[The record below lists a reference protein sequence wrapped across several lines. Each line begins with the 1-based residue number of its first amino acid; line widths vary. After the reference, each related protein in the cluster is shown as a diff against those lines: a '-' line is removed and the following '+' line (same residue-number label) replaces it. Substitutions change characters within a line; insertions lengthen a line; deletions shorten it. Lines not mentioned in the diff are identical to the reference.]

1 MKRSRH
7 YSRGAH
13 ARNVV
18 KWGDG
23 KNVEASLRGDSEA
36 VLCRVLDSMANGV
49 IAIDREGTIFVFNDA
64 AARLLGVE
72 KGKAL
77 GRNLLSIV
85 PNSGLVNVLRTGEA
99 ETGRPQPVGAR
110 TVIANRA
117 PMFRDGELIGA
128 VSVFQDVT
136 EMEKMSRELD
146 STRALV
152 RTLEEVLSGAGEWM
166 VVVDVN
172 GIVTMIS
179 EEYAEFNGTTV
190 ADAVGKHVTE
200 VVENTRMHVVAKTG
214 VAEIGERQTIHG
226 RALIV
231 NRIPLRDGDRVIGAY
246 GRVVFKTVEQ
256 LRELASKMNLL
267 ESKVKYYEEELT
279 HLRGARYTFGSIVGA
294 GPVITAAKEEAE
306 RASRTDSTVLLRG
319 ETGTGKE
326 LFAHAI
332 HAAGPR
338 RAGPF
343 IKLNCAAVPAELL
356 ESELFG
362 YEEGAFTGARRG
374 GEPGKFE
381 LAAGGTLF
389 LDEIGDMPLPMQ
401 AKLLRVLQEKEVDRL
416 GGTGSRRLD
425 LRLIAATG
433 RNLEEMVGQGTF
445 RADLYYRV
453 NVIPIR
459 IPPLREHS
467 EDLGAIAEAFLAR
480 LSADTGE
487 PKRRLSG
494 ELLEILRAYPWH
506 GNVRELQNGLER
518 AVAMSPRE
526 VLRPEHFPAHLLRF
540 GHGVRKGAIP
550 VSAGADGEETP
561 AIAPGSLA
569 SVKAEAERSAIV
581 SALAAAGGNRTKA
594 AELLRIHRVKLHE
607 KIKRFGIAGPPGR
620 NK

>member
-1 MKRSRH
+1 MPGQDVAYLDRLLD
-7 YSRGAH
+7 AM
-13 ARNVV
+13 
-18 KWGDG
+18 
-23 KNVEASLRGDSEA
+23 AS
-36 VLCRVLDSMANGV
+36 GV
-49 IAIDREGTIFVFNDA
+49 IAIDREGTIRVFNEA
-64 AARLLGVE
+64 AVRLLGVG
-72 KGKAL
+72 KGKAI
-77 GRNLLSIV
+77 GRPLLSIV
-85 PNSGLVNVLRTGEA
+85 PNSGLVNVLRSGEP
-99 ETGRPQPVGAR
+99 ETGRPQPIGAR
-110 TVIANRA
+110 TVIADRA
-117 PMFRDGELIGA
+117 PIFRDGALIGA

-152 RTLEEVLSGAGEWM
+152 RTLEEVLAGAGEWM
-166 VVVDVN
+166 LVVDAN

-179 EEYAEFNGTTV
+179 EGYAEFNGTTV
-190 ADAVGKHVTE
+190 AEATGRHVTE
-200 VVENTRMHVVAKTG
+200 VIENTRMHVVVKTG
-214 VAEIGERQTIHG
+214 MAEIGERQTIRG
-226 RALIV
+226 RELIV

-294 GPVITAAKEEAE
+294 GAAITAAKEEAE

-338 RAGPF
+338 RTGPF

-374 GEPGKFE
+374 GKPGKFE

-416 GGTGSRRLD
+416 GGTGTRRID

-433 RNLEEMVGQGTF
+433 RNLEELVGQGTF
-445 RADLYYRV
+445 RADLYYRI

-459 IPPLREHS
+459 IPPLRERQ
-467 EDLGAIAEAFLAR
+467 EDLRSLSEAFLAR

-487 PKRRLSG
+487 PKRRMSA
-494 ELLEILRAYPWH
+494 ELLDILRAYPWP

-518 AVAMSPRE
+518 AVAMSPGE
-526 VLRPEHFPAHLLRF
+526 VLSPEHFPAHLLRSAP
-540 GHGVRKGAIP
+540 GARKEVP
-550 VSAGADGEETP
+550 
-561 AIAPGSLA
+561 PGSLVA
-569 SVKAEAERSAIV
+569 IKAEAERSAIL
-581 SALAAAGGNRTKA
+581 SALAAVGGNRTKA

-607 KIKRFGIAGPPGR
+607 KIRRYGIAGPSAP

>member
-1 MKRSRH
+1 
-7 YSRGAH
+7 
-13 ARNVV
+13 
-18 KWGDG
+18 
-23 KNVEASLRGDSEA
+23 LQGDSEA
-36 VLCRVLDSMANGV
+36 ILCRVIDSMANGV
-49 IAIDREGTIFVFNDA
+49 IAIDREGTIFLFNDA

-72 KGKAL
+72 KEQAL
-77 GRNLLSIV
+77 GKSLLSIV

-152 RTLEEVLSGAGEWM
+152 RTLEEVLAGAGEWM
-166 VVVDVN
+166 LVVDAN

-279 HLRGARYTFGSIVGA
+279 HLRGARYTFGSIVGTGA
-294 GPVITAAKEEAE
+294 AITAAKEEAE

-362 YEEGAFTGARRG
+362 YEEGAFTGARKG
-374 GEPGKFE
+374 GKPGKFE

-425 LRLIAATG
+425 LRLIAATA
-433 RNLEEMVGQGTF
+433 RNLEEMVGQGAF

-459 IPPLREHS
+459 IPPLREHP
-467 EDLGAIAEAFLAR
+467 EDLGPIAEAFLAR

-487 PKRRLSG
+487 PKRRLSAD
-494 ELLEILRAYPWH
+494 LLEILRAYVWP

-518 AVAMSPRE
+518 AVAMSSRE

-540 GHGVRKGAIP
+540 AHGVRKE
-550 VSAGADGEETP
+550 VT
-561 AIAPGSLA
+561 PGSLA
-569 SVKAEAERSAIV
+569 SARAEAERAAILT
-581 SALAAAGGNRTKA
+581 ALSAAGGNKTKA
-594 AELLRIHRVKLHE
+594 AALLRIHRVKLYE
-607 KIKRFGIAGPPGR
+607 KLKRHGIIAERKP
-620 NK
+620 

>member
-1 MKRSRH
+1 
-7 YSRGAH
+7 
-13 ARNVV
+13 
-18 KWGDG
+18 
-23 KNVEASLRGDSEA
+23 
-36 VLCRVLDSMANGV
+36 MANGV
-49 IAIDREGTIFVFNDA
+49 IAIDRDGTIFVFNEA

-72 KGKAL
+72 KENAL
-77 GRNLLSIV
+77 GKSLLSIV

-117 PMFRDGELIGA
+117 PMFLAGELIGA

-152 RTLEEVLSGAGEWM
+152 RTLEEVLAGAGEWM
-166 VVVDVN
+166 VVVDAN

-190 ADAVGKHVTE
+190 ADAVGKHATQVI
-200 VVENTRMHVVAKTG
+200 ENTRMHVVARTG

-231 NRIPLRDGDRVIGAY
+231 NRIPLKDGDRVIGAY

-294 GPVITAAKEEAE
+294 GAAITAAKEEAE

-374 GEPGKFE
+374 GKPGKFE

-416 GGTGSRRLD
+416 GGTGSRRVD

-467 EDLGAIAEAFLAR
+467 EDLGAIAEAFLSR

-487 PKRRLSG
+487 PKRRLSE
-494 ELLEILRAYPWH
+494 ELLDILRAYPWP

-526 VLRPEHFPAHLLRF
+526 VLRPEHFPAHLLRIALD
-540 GHGVRKGAIP
+540 VRKGTPPGA
-550 VSAGADGEETP
+550 AGSYGEESS
-561 AIAPGSLA
+561 AKAPGSLA
-569 SVKAEAERSAIV
+569 SVKAEAERSAIL
-581 SALAAAGGNRTKA
+581 SALAAVGGNRTRA
-594 AELLRIHRVKLHE
+594 AALLRIHRVKLHE
-607 KIKRFGIAGPPGR
+607 KIKRYGILGPPGT
-620 NK
+620 KK

>member
-1 MKRSRH
+1 
-7 YSRGAH
+7 
-13 ARNVV
+13 
-18 KWGDG
+18 
-23 KNVEASLRGDSEA
+23 
-36 VLCRVLDSMANGV
+36 
-49 IAIDREGTIFVFNDA
+49 
-64 AARLLGVE
+64 
-72 KGKAL
+72 
-77 GRNLLSIV
+77 
-85 PNSGLVNVLRTGEA
+85 
-99 ETGRPQPVGAR
+99 
-110 TVIANRA
+110 
-117 PMFRDGELIGA
+117 
-128 VSVFQDVT
+128 
-136 EMEKMSRELD
+136 
-146 STRALV
+146 
-152 RTLEEVLSGAGEWM
+152 
-166 VVVDVN
+166 
-172 GIVTMIS
+172 
-179 EEYAEFNGTTV
+179 
-190 ADAVGKHVTE
+190 
-200 VVENTRMHVVAKTG
+200 
-214 VAEIGERQTIHG
+214 
-226 RALIV
+226 
-231 NRIPLRDGDRVIGAY
+231 
-246 GRVVFKTVEQ
+246 
-256 LRELASKMNLL
+256 MNLL

-279 HLRGARYTFGSIVGA
+279 HLRGARYTFASIVGA
-294 GPVITAAKEEAE
+294 GASISAAKEEAE

-374 GEPGKFE
+374 GKPGKFE

-389 LDEIGDMPLPMQ
+389 LDEIGDMPQPMQ
-401 AKLLRVLQEKEVDRL
+401 AKLLRVLQEKEVDRV

-425 LRLIAATG
+425 LRLIAATA

-459 IPPLREHS
+459 IPPLREHP

-487 PKRRLSG
+487 PKRQLSD
-494 ELLEILRAYPWH
+494 ELLEILRAYPWP

-540 GHGVRKGAIP
+540 AHGAGKEATRGA
-550 VSAGADGEETP
+550 AGAGGRKP
-561 AIAPGSLA
+561 WAKPPGSLA
-569 SVKAEAERSAIV
+569 SVKAEAERSAIL
-581 SALAAAGGNRTKA
+581 SALAAVGGNRTRA

-607 KIKRFGIAGPPGR
+607 KIKRYGIAGPSKP
-620 NK
+620 KM

>member
-1 MKRSRH
+1 
-7 YSRGAH
+7 
-13 ARNVV
+13 
-18 KWGDG
+18 
-23 KNVEASLRGDSEA
+23 LQGDSEA
-36 VLCRVLDSMANGV
+36 ILCGVIDSMANGV

-64 AARLLGVE
+64 AERLLGME

-77 GRNLLSIV
+77 GKNLLSIV

-99 ETGRPQPVGAR
+99 ETGRPQAVGAR
-110 TVIANRA
+110 AVIANRA

-152 RTLEEVLSGAGEWM
+152 RTLEEVLGGAGEWM
-166 VVVDVN
+166 VVVDAN

-190 ADAVGKHVTE
+190 ADAVGKHATQVI
-200 VVENTRMHVVAKTG
+200 ENTRMHVVAKTG

-226 RALIV
+226 RSLIV
-231 NRIPLRDGDRVIGAY
+231 NRIPLKDGERVIGAY

-279 HLRGARYTFGSIVGA
+279 HLRGARYTFASIVGA
-294 GPVITAAKEEAE
+294 GTAISAAKAEAE

-338 RAGPF
+338 RVGPF

-374 GEPGKFE
+374 GKPGKFE

-459 IPPLREHS
+459 IPPLREHP

-480 LSADTGE
+480 LSADDGE
-487 PKRRLSG
+487 PKRRLSA
-494 ELLEILRAYPWH
+494 ELLGILRAYPWP

-526 VLRPEHFPAHLLRF
+526 VLEPEHFPAHLMRYA
-540 GHGVRKGAIP
+540 HGMWKVATPGA
-550 VSAGADGEETP
+550 VEGGGEGRSAKS
-561 AIAPGSLA
+561 PGSLA
-569 SVKAEAERSAIV
+569 AVKVEAERSAIL

-594 AELLRIHRVKLHE
+594 AEMLGIHRVKLHE
-607 KIKRFGIAGPPGR
+607 KIKRYGIAGSSGQ
-620 NK
+620 KK

>member
-1 MKRSRH
+1 MQ
-7 YSRGAH
+7 
-13 ARNVV
+13 
-18 KWGDG
+18 GDT
-23 KNVEASLRGDSEA
+23 EAI
-36 VLCRVLDSMANGV
+36 LCRVLDSMANGV

-64 AARLLGVE
+64 AARLLAVE

-77 GRNLLSIV
+77 GKSLLSIV
-85 PNSGLVNVLRTGEA
+85 PNSGLVNVLKTGEA

-117 PMFRDGELIGA
+117 PMFRDGVLIGA

-166 VVVDVN
+166 LVVDAN

-179 EEYAEFNGTTV
+179 GEYAEFNGTTV

-231 NRIPLRDGDRVIGAY
+231 NRIPLKDGDRVIGAY

-256 LRELASKMNLL
+256 LRQLASKMNLL

-279 HLRGARYTFGSIVGA
+279 HLRGARYTFGSIVGDGA
-294 GPVITAAKEEAE
+294 ALTAAKEEAE

-374 GEPGKFE
+374 GKPGKFE

-433 RNLEEMVGQGTF
+433 RNIEEMVGQGTF

-453 NVIPIR
+453 NVIPVR
-459 IPPLREHS
+459 IPPLREHP

-487 PKRRLSG
+487 PKRRLSA
-494 ELLEILRAYPWH
+494 ELLDLLRAYPWP

-518 AVAMSPRE
+518 AVAMSSRE
-526 VLRPEHFPAHLLRF
+526 ILRSDHFPAHLLRF
-540 GHGVRKGAIP
+540 THGARKEAPPGA
-550 VSAGADGEETP
+550 VEADGEVP
-561 AIAPGSLA
+561 WANPPGSLA
-569 SVKAEAERSAIV
+569 SVKAEAERSAIL
-581 SALAAAGGNRTKA
+581 SALAAVGGNRTRA

-607 KIKRFGIAGPPGR
+607 KIKRHGIAGPSAPE
-620 NK
+620 K

>member
-1 MKRSRH
+1 VQDVTFLDRLLDAM
-7 YSRGAH
+7 
-13 ARNVV
+13 
-18 KWGDG
+18 
-23 KNVEASLRGDSEA
+23 AS
-36 VLCRVLDSMANGV
+36 GV
-49 IAIDREGTIFVFNDA
+49 IAIDHAGTILVFNGA

-72 KGKAL
+72 KGEAI
-77 GRNLLSIV
+77 GRPLLSIV
-85 PNSGLVNVLRTGEA
+85 PNSGLVNVLRSGEP
-99 ETGRPQPVGAR
+99 ETGRPQPIGAR
-110 TVIANRA
+110 SVIADRA
-117 PMFRDGELIGA
+117 PIFRDGELIGA

-136 EMEKMSRELD
+136 EMERMSRELD

-152 RTLEEVLSGAGEWM
+152 RTLEEVLAGAGEWM
-166 VVVDVN
+166 VVVDAG

-179 EEYAEFNGTTV
+179 EEYAEFNGTSV
-190 ADAVGKHVTE
+190 AEAVGKHVTE
-200 VVENTRMHVVAKTG
+200 VIENTRMHTVVKTG
-214 VAEIGERQTIHG
+214 TAEIGERMTIHG

-231 NRIPLRDGDRVIGAY
+231 NRIPLKDGDRIIGAY

-279 HLRGARYTFGSIVGA
+279 HLRGARYTFASIVGA
-294 GPVITAAKEEAE
+294 GAAITAAKGEAE

-343 IKLNCAAVPAELL
+343 IKLNCAAVPADLL

-374 GEPGKFE
+374 GKPGKFE
-381 LAAGGTLF
+381 LAVGGTLF

-416 GGTGSRRLD
+416 GGTGTRRVD

-459 IPPLREHS
+459 IPPLREHP
-467 EDLGAIAEAFLAR
+467 EDLDAIAEAFLAR
-480 LSADTGE
+480 LSADIGE
-487 PKRRLSG
+487 PKRRLSAG
-494 ELLEILRAYPWH
+494 LLDILRAYPWP

-526 VLRPEHFPAHLLRF
+526 VLHPEHFPAHLIRF
-540 GHGVRKGAIP
+540 AHGARTEKTPGA
-550 VSAGADGEETP
+550 AETGGQERP
-561 AIAPGSLA
+561 SKAPGSLA
-569 SVKAEAERSAIV
+569 SVKAEAERSAIL
-581 SALAAAGGNRTKA
+581 SALAAVGGNRTRA

-607 KIKRFGIAGPPGR
+607 KIKRYGIAGPTGS
-620 NK
+620 KK

>member
-1 MKRSRH
+1 M
-7 YSRGAH
+7 
-13 ARNVV
+13 
-18 KWGDG
+18 
-23 KNVEASLRGDSEA
+23 RGDSEA
-36 VLCRVLDSMANGV
+36 ILCRVLDSMANGV

-77 GRNLLSIV
+77 GKNLLSIV
-85 PNSGLVNVLRTGEA
+85 PNSGLVNVLRTGDAEA
-99 ETGRPQPVGAR
+99 GRPQPVGAR

-146 STRALV
+146 STRALA
-152 RTLEEVLSGAGEWM
+152 RTLEEVLAGAGEWM
-166 VVVDVN
+166 VVVDAN

-190 ADAVGKHVTE
+190 ADAVGKHVTQ
-200 VVENTRMHVVAKTG
+200 VIENTRMHVVAKTG
-214 VAEIGERQTIHG
+214 VAEIGERMTIHG

-231 NRIPLRDGDRVIGAY
+231 NRIPLKDGDRVIGAY

-256 LRELASKMNLL
+256 LRKLASKMNLL
-267 ESKVKYYEEELT
+267 KSKVKYYEEELT

-294 GPVITAAKEEAE
+294 GAAITAAKAEAE

-332 HAAGPR
+332 HAAGSR

-374 GEPGKFE
+374 GKPGKFE

-459 IPPLREHS
+459 IPPLREHP

-487 PKRRLSG
+487 PKRRLSA
-494 ELLEILRAYPWH
+494 ELLEILRAHPWP

-540 GHGVRKGAIP
+540 VHGVRKEATPGTA
-550 VSAGADGEETP
+550 VAEGEETWARP
-561 AIAPGSLA
+561 PGSLA
-569 SVKAEAERSAIV
+569 SVKAEAERSAIL
-581 SALAAAGGNRTKA
+581 SALAAVGGNRTKA

-607 KIKRFGIAGPPGR
+607 KIRRYGIAGPSAPE
-620 NK
+620 K

>member
-1 MKRSRH
+1 MKRNTRVEV
-7 YSRGAH
+7 RVA
-13 ARNVV
+13 
-18 KWGDG
+18 GDG
-23 KNVEASLRGDSEA
+23 EAILG
-36 VLCRVLDSMANGV
+36 RVLDSMANGV
-49 IAIDREGTIFVFNDA
+49 IAIDREGEIFVFNAA

-72 KGKAL
+72 KEKAL
-77 GRNLLSIV
+77 GKSLLSIV

-99 ETGRPQPVGAR
+99 ETGRPQPVGTR
-110 TVIANRA
+110 TVIADRA
-117 PMFRDGELIGA
+117 PMSRDGELIGA

-136 EMEKMSRELD
+136 GMEKMSRDLD

-152 RTLEEVLSGAGEWM
+152 RTLEEVLAGAGEWM
-166 VVVDVN
+166 VVVDAN

-190 ADAVGKHVTE
+190 AGAVGKHVTE
-200 VVENTRMHVVAKTG
+200 VIENTRMHVVVKTG
-214 VAEIGERQTIHG
+214 AAEIGERQTIHG

-231 NRIPLRDGDRVIGAY
+231 NRIPLKDGDRVVGAY

-279 HLRGARYTFGSIVGA
+279 NLRGARYTFASIVGSGA
-294 GPVITAAKEEAE
+294 AITAAKEEAE
-306 RASRTDSTVLLRG
+306 RAARTDSTVLLRG

-338 RAGPF
+338 RAAPF

-362 YEEGAFTGARRG
+362 YEEGAFTGARKG
-374 GEPGKFE
+374 GKPGKFE

-433 RNLEEMVGQGTF
+433 RNLEEMVGRGTF

-459 IPPLREHS
+459 IPPLREHP

-487 PKRRLSG
+487 PKRLLSAG
-494 ELLEILRAYPWH
+494 VLDILRAHPWP
-506 GNVRELQNGLER
+506 GNVRELQNVLER
-518 AVAMSPRE
+518 VVAMSPGK
-526 VLRPEHFPAHLLRF
+526 VLRPEHFPTHLLRF
-540 GHGVRKGAIP
+540 SNGVRKQAEPGA
-550 VSAGADGEETP
+550 AGADGEETP
-561 AIAPGSLA
+561 AKGPGSLA
-569 SVKAEAERSAIV
+569 SVKAEAERSAIL
-581 SALAAAGGNRTKA
+581 SALAAVGGNRTKA
-594 AELLRIHRVKLHE
+594 AELLGIHRVKLHE
-607 KIKRFGIAGPPGR
+607 KIKRYGIAGFYGP
-620 NK
+620 KK

>member
-1 MKRSRH
+1 M
-7 YSRGAH
+7 
-13 ARNVV
+13 
-18 KWGDG
+18 
-23 KNVEASLRGDSEA
+23 RGDSEA
-36 VLCRVLDSMANGV
+36 ILCRVLDSMANGV

-77 GRNLLSIV
+77 GKNLLSIV
-85 PNSGLVNVLRTGEA
+85 PNSGLVNVLRTGDAEA
-99 ETGRPQPVGAR
+99 GRPQPVGAR

-146 STRALV
+146 STRALA
-152 RTLEEVLSGAGEWM
+152 RTLEEVLAGAGEWM
-166 VVVDVN
+166 VVVDAN

-190 ADAVGKHVTE
+190 ADAVGKHVTQ
-200 VVENTRMHVVAKTG
+200 VIENTRMHVVAKTG
-214 VAEIGERQTIHG
+214 VAEIGERMTIHG

-231 NRIPLRDGDRVIGAY
+231 NRIPLKDGDRVIGAY

-279 HLRGARYTFGSIVGA
+279 HLRGARYTFGSIVGTGA
-294 GPVITAAKEEAE
+294 AITAAKEEAE

-332 HAAGPR
+332 HAAGSR

-374 GEPGKFE
+374 GKPGKFE

-459 IPPLREHS
+459 IPPLREHP

-487 PKRRLSG
+487 PKRRLSA
-494 ELLEILRAYPWH
+494 ELLEILRAHPWP

-540 GHGVRKGAIP
+540 AHGARKEATPGTA
-550 VSAGADGEETP
+550 VADGEEAWARP
-561 AIAPGSLA
+561 PGSLA
-569 SVKAEAERSAIV
+569 SVKAEAERSAIL
-581 SALAAAGGNRTKA
+581 SALAAVGGNRTRA

-607 KIKRFGIAGPPGR
+607 KIKRYGIAGPSAPE
-620 NK
+620 K

>member
-1 MKRSRH
+1 MR
-7 YSRGAH
+7 
-13 ARNVV
+13 
-18 KWGDG
+18 GDG
-23 KNVEASLRGDSEA
+23 EAILGRA
-36 VLCRVLDSMANGV
+36 LDSMANGV
-49 IAIDREGTIFVFNDA
+49 IAIDREGTIIVFNDA
-64 AARLLGVE
+64 AARLLGVG
-72 KGKAL
+72 KGDAL
-77 GRNLLSIV
+77 GRRLLDIV
-85 PNSGLVNVLRTGEA
+85 PNSGLVNVLRTGA
-99 ETGRPQPVGAR
+99 PETGRPQRIGAR
-110 TVIANRA
+110 AVIADRA
-117 PMFRDGELIGA
+117 PIFRDGELIGA

-146 STRALV
+146 STRALA
-152 RTLEEVLSGAGEWM
+152 RTLEEVLAGAGEWM
-166 VVVDVN
+166 VVVDAN

-190 ADAVGKHVTE
+190 ADAVGKHVTQ
-200 VVENTRMHVVAKTG
+200 VIENTRMHAVVKTG
-214 VAEIGERQTIHG
+214 TAEIGERMTIHG

-231 NRIPLRDGDRVIGAY
+231 NRIPLKDGDRVIGAY

-294 GPVITAAKEEAE
+294 GPAITAAKEEAE

-338 RAGPF
+338 RSGPF

-374 GEPGKFE
+374 GKPGKFE

-401 AKLLRVLQEKEVDRL
+401 GKLLRVLQEKEVDRL

-459 IPPLREHS
+459 IPPLREHP
-467 EDLGAIAEAFLAR
+467 EDLPAISEAFLAR

-487 PKRRLSG
+487 PRRRLSAG
-494 ELLEILRAYPWH
+494 LLDIFRAYPWP

-526 VLRPEHFPAHLLRF
+526 ELRPEHFPGHLLRF
-540 GHGVRKGAIP
+540 AHGARKAGGA
-550 VSAGADGEETP
+550 
-561 AIAPGSLA
+561 GSLA
-569 SVKAEAERSAIV
+569 SVKAEAERSAIL
-581 SALAAAGGNRTKA
+581 SALAAVGGNRTRA

-607 KIKRFGIAGPPGR
+607 KIKRHGIAGPSGT
-620 NK
+620 KQ

>member
-1 MKRSRH
+1 LE
-7 YSRGAH
+7 
-13 ARNVV
+13 
-18 KWGDG
+18 G
-23 KNVEASLRGDSEA
+23 KSEA
-36 VLCRVLDSMANGV
+36 VLGRVLDAMANGV
-49 IAIDREGTIFVFNDA
+49 IAIDREGSIFVFNDA

-77 GRNLLSIV
+77 GKRLLSIV

-136 EMEKMSRELD
+136 EMEKMSRELG

-152 RTLEEVLSGAGEWM
+152 RTLEEVLAGAGEWM
-166 VVVDVN
+166 VVVDAN

-179 EEYAEFNGTTV
+179 EEYAAFNRTTV
-190 ADAVGKHVTE
+190 AEAVGKHATE
-200 VVENTRMHVVAKTG
+200 VIENTRMHVVAKTG

-226 RALIV
+226 RSLIV
-231 NRIPLRDGDRVIGAY
+231 NRIPLKDGDRVIGAY

-294 GPVITAAKEEAE
+294 GVAITAAKEEAE

-332 HAAGPR
+332 HAAGSR

-374 GEPGKFE
+374 GKPGKFE

-401 AKLLRVLQEKEVDRL
+401 AKLLRVLQEKEVDRV
-416 GGTGSRRLD
+416 GGTGSRRVD

-433 RNLEEMVGQGTF
+433 RNLEEMVGRGTF

-459 IPPLREHS
+459 IPPLREHP
-467 EDLGAIAEAFLAR
+467 EDLDAIAEAFLAR

-487 PKRRLSG
+487 PNRRLSP
-494 ELLEILRAYPWH
+494 EVLDLLRAYPWP

-518 AVAMSPRE
+518 AVAMSSRE

-540 GHGVRKGAIP
+540 AHGARKEAAPGAAE
-550 VSAGADGEETP
+550 AGGEGRW
-561 AIAPGSLA
+561 AKAPGSLA
-569 SVKAEAERSAIV
+569 SVKAEAERSAIL
-581 SALAAAGGNRTKA
+581 SALDAVGGNRTRA

-607 KIKRFGIAGPPGR
+607 KIKRYGIADTLGP
-620 NK
+620 KK

>member
-1 MKRSRH
+1 MQEQ
-7 YSRGAH
+7 
-13 ARNVV
+13 NVAFL
-18 KWGDG
+18 DR
-23 KNVEASLRGDSEA
+23 L
-36 VLCRVLDSMANGV
+36 LDSMASGV
-49 IAIDREGTIFVFNDA
+49 IAIDREGTIRVFNEA
-64 AARLLGVE
+64 AGRLLGVG
-72 KGKAL
+72 KGKAI
-77 GRNLLSIV
+77 GRPLLSIV
-85 PNSGLVNVLRTGEA
+85 PNSGLVNVLRSGEP
-99 ETGRPQPVGAR
+99 ETGRPQPIGAR
-110 TVIANRA
+110 TVIADRA
-117 PMFRDGELIGA
+117 PIFRDGALIGA

-152 RTLEEVLSGAGEWM
+152 RTLEEVLAGAGEWM
-166 VVVDVN
+166 LVVDAN

-179 EEYAEFNGTTV
+179 EGYAEFNGTTV
-190 ADAVGKHVTE
+190 AEATGRHVTE
-200 VVENTRMHVVAKTG
+200 VIENTRMHVVVKTG
-214 VAEIGERQTIHG
+214 TAEIGERQTIRG
-226 RALIV
+226 RELIV

-279 HLRGARYTFGSIVGA
+279 HLRGARYTFGSIVGDGA
-294 GPVITAAKEEAE
+294 AITAAKEEAQ

-338 RAGPF
+338 KTGPF

-374 GEPGKFE
+374 GKPGKFE

-416 GGTGSRRLD
+416 GGTGTRRVD

-433 RNLEEMVGQGTF
+433 RNLEEQVGQGTF

-459 IPPLREHS
+459 IPPLRERP
-467 EDLGAIAEAFLAR
+467 EDLRALSEAFLAR

-487 PKRRLSG
+487 PKRRISAG
-494 ELLEILRAYPWH
+494 LLDILRAYPWP

-518 AVAMSPRE
+518 AVAMSPGE
-526 VLRPEHFPAHLLRF
+526 VLSQEHFPAHLLRSAL
-540 GHGVRKGAIP
+540 GARKE
-550 VSAGADGEETP
+550 V
-561 AIAPGSLA
+561 APGSLGA
-569 SVKAEAERSAIV
+569 IKAEAERSAIL
-581 SALAAAGGNRTKA
+581 SALAAVGGNRTRA

-607 KIKRFGIAGPPGR
+607 KIKRYGIAGPSAA

>member
-1 MKRSRH
+1 MPGQDIAFLDR
-7 YSRGAH
+7 
-13 ARNVV
+13 
-18 KWGDG
+18 
-23 KNVEASLRGDSEA
+23 L
-36 VLCRVLDSMANGV
+36 LDSITSGV
-49 IAIDREGTIFVFNDA
+49 IAIDREGTIRVFNEA
-64 AARLLGVE
+64 AARLLGVG

-77 GRNLLSIV
+77 GKSLLSIV

-152 RTLEEVLSGAGEWM
+152 RTLEEVLAGAGEWM
-166 VVVDVN
+166 VVVDAN

-231 NRIPLRDGDRVIGAY
+231 NRIPLKDGDRVLGAY

-294 GPVITAAKEEAE
+294 GAAITAAKEEAE

-374 GEPGKFE
+374 GKPGKFE

-389 LDEIGDMPLPMQ
+389 LDEVGDMPLPMQ
-401 AKLLRVLQEKEVDRL
+401 AKLLRVLQEKEVDRV

-425 LRLIAATG
+425 LRLIAATA

-459 IPPLREHS
+459 IPPLREHP

-494 ELLEILRAYPWH
+494 ELLGILRAYPWP

-526 VLRPEHFPAHLLRF
+526 VLRPENFPAHLLRF
-540 GHGVRKGAIP
+540 SLGVRRETTSGAAN
-550 VSAGADGEETP
+550 AGGEESP
-561 AIAPGSLA
+561 AKGPGSLA
-569 SVKAEAERSAIV
+569 SVKAEAERSAIL
-581 SALAAAGGNRTKA
+581 SALAAVGGNRTRA

-607 KIKRFGIAGPPGR
+607 KIKRYGIPGPSGP
-620 NK
+620 KQ

>member
-1 MKRSRH
+1 MP
-7 YSRGAH
+7 GQDIAF
-13 ARNVV
+13 
-18 KWGDG
+18 
-23 KNVEASLRGDSEA
+23 
-36 VLCRVLDSMANGV
+36 LDRLLDAITSGV
-49 IAIDREGTIFVFNDA
+49 IAIDREGTIRVFNEA

-77 GRNLLSIV
+77 GKRLLDIV
-85 PNSGLVNVLRTGEA
+85 PNSGLVNVLRTGRP
-99 ETGRPQPVGAR
+99 ETGRPQRIGAR
-110 TVIANRA
+110 AVIADRA
-117 PMFRDGELIGA
+117 PIFRDGELIGA

-146 STRALV
+146 STRALA
-152 RTLEEVLSGAGEWM
+152 RTLEEVLAGAGEWM
-166 VVVDVN
+166 VVVDAN
-172 GIVTMIS
+172 GFVTMIS

-190 ADAVGKHVTE
+190 ADAVGKHVTQ
-200 VVENTRMHVVAKTG
+200 VIENTRMHDVVKTG
-214 VAEIGERQTIHG
+214 TAEIGERMTIRG

-231 NRIPLRDGDRVIGAY
+231 NRIPLKDGDRVIGAY

-279 HLRGARYTFGSIVGA
+279 HLRGARYTFGSIVGD
-294 GPVITAAKEEAE
+294 GPAITAAKEEAE

-374 GEPGKFE
+374 GKPGKFE

-425 LRLIAATG
+425 LRLIAATA
-433 RNLEEMVGQGTF
+433 RNLEEMVGQGAF

-494 ELLEILRAYPWH
+494 ELLEFLRAYPWP

-540 GHGVRKGAIP
+540 GHGVRKESTPAP
-550 VSAGADGEETP
+550 AGMDGEE
-561 AIAPGSLA
+561 ASAKSPGSLVA
-569 SVKAEAERSAIV
+569 VKAEAERSAIL
-581 SALAAAGGNRTKA
+581 SALAAAGGNRTRA
-594 AELLRIHRVKLHE
+594 AELLGIHRVKLHE
-607 KIKRFGIAGPPGR
+607 KIKRHGIAGPSGQ
-620 NK
+620 KK

>member
-1 MKRSRH
+1 
-7 YSRGAH
+7 
-13 ARNVV
+13 
-18 KWGDG
+18 
-23 KNVEASLRGDSEA
+23 LQGDSEA
-36 VLCRVLDSMANGV
+36 ILCRVLDAMANGV

-77 GRNLLSIV
+77 GKSLLSIV

-99 ETGRPQPVGAR
+99 EAGRPQSVGAR

-152 RTLEEVLSGAGEWM
+152 RTLEEVLAGAGEWM
-166 VVVDVN
+166 LVVDAN
-172 GIVTMIS
+172 GVVTMIS

-231 NRIPLRDGDRVIGAY
+231 NRIPLRDGDRVVGAY
-246 GRVVFKTVEQ
+246 GRVVFKTVDQ
-256 LRELASKMNLL
+256 LRELAGKMNLL

-279 HLRGARYTFGSIVGA
+279 HLRGARYTFASIVGS
-294 GPVITAAKEEAE
+294 GPAIAAVKAEAE

-374 GEPGKFE
+374 GKPGKFE

-459 IPPLREHS
+459 IPPLREHP

-487 PKRRLSG
+487 PKRRLSA
-494 ELLEILRAYPWH
+494 ELLDILRVYPWP

-526 VLRPEHFPAHLLRF
+526 VLRPEYFPAHLLRF
-540 GHGVRKGAIP
+540 AHGVRKEATQGA
-550 VSAGADGEETP
+550 AEADAEETWAKP
-561 AIAPGSLA
+561 SGSLA
-569 SVKAEAERSAIV
+569 AVKAEAERSAIL
-581 SALAAAGGNRTKA
+581 SALAAVGGNRTRA

-607 KIKRFGIAGPPGR
+607 KIKRHGIAGPSAPE
-620 NK
+620 K